1 LKTLFKNIILY
12 NILMEKYLIIIII
25 IIVIY
30 QLCCNC
36 IQTDVK
42 ETFTNSQSVTGIDDN
57 NAINTLAALA
67 KDLQTPDRVTIP
79 GNLNLKNKV
88 VLVADDNVLRL
99 KTPDLSSNSS
109 LNVKNLQVDGTSNL
123 RPKGVINAWMYT
135 NENIVGNVVIPPPTW
150 ALCDGSN
157 GTPDLRGRFI
167 LGGGQG
173 VGLTNRLVNTSGG
186 VETVTL
192 TDAQMP
198 YHNHG
203 YNDQGQSSATC
214 SLHHGGGNGCAVTGV
229 GDTWRGTDH
238 RGGNQPHE
246 NMPPFYVL
254 AYIMKL

>member
-1 LKTLFKNIILY
+1 
-12 NILMEKYLIIIII
+12 MEKYLIIIII

-67 KDLQTPDRVTIP
+67 KDLQSPAGVTIP

-109 LNVKNLQVDGTSNL
+109 LNVKDLQVDGVSNL
-123 RPKGVINAWMYT
+123 TPKGGIIAWKPT
-135 NENIVGNVVIPPPTW
+135 TTNVVGGVLIPPPTW

-167 LGGGQG
+167 LGSGQG
-173 VGLTNRLVNTSGG
+173 VGLKNRIQDTMDGN
-186 VETVTL
+186 ETVRL
-192 TDAQMP
+192 EIDHLP
-198 YHNHG
+198 PHNHIFTDNAPAG
-203 YNDQGQSSATC
+203 YGSWGDHGRRSSGIANYQLIPT
-214 SLHHGGGNGCAVTGV
+214 HTHNVGG
-229 GDTWRGTDH
+229 H
-238 RGGNQPHE
+238 QPHD

>member
-1 LKTLFKNIILY
+1 
-12 NILMEKYLIIIII
+12 MEKYLIIIII

-67 KDLQTPDRVTIP
+67 KDLQSPAGVTIP
-79 GNLNLKNKV
+79 GYLNATDLKVSNK
-88 VLVADDNVLRL
+88 L
-99 KTPDLSSNSS
+99 T
-109 LNVKNLQVDGTSNL
+109 VKDLQVDGVSNL
-123 RPKGVINAWMYT
+123 TPKGGIIAWKPT
-135 NENIVGNVVIPPPTW
+135 TANVVNNVLIPPPTW

-167 LGGGQG
+167 LGSGQG
-173 VGLTNRLVNTSGG
+173 AGLINRLIDTSGG
-186 VETVTL
+186 VEEVQLGITQIPSHSHNYLRRTVGAT
-192 TDAQMP
+192 TP
-198 YHNHG
+198 HG
-203 YNDQGQSSATC
+203 NSYEVARSDWETWQSTSNAGGQTK
-214 SLHHGGGNGCAVTGV
+214 LNGQA
-229 GDTWRGTDH
+229 DY
-238 RGGNQPHE
+238 HE

>member
-1 LKTLFKNIILY
+1 
-12 NILMEKYLIIIII
+12 MEKYLIIIII

-67 KDLQTPDRVTIP
+67 KDLQSPAGVTIP
-79 GNLNLKNKV
+79 GYLN
-88 VLVADDNVLRL
+88 ATD
-99 KTPDLSSNSS
+99 
-109 LNVKNLQVDGTSNL
+109 LNVSNKLTVKDLQVDGVSNL
-123 RPKGVINAWMYT
+123 TPKGGIIAWKPT
-135 NENIVGNVVIPPPTW
+135 IANIENKVLIPPPTW

-167 LGGGQG
+167 LGSGHGA
-173 VGLTNRLVNTSGG
+173 GLINRVLDTSGG
-186 VETVTL
+186 FETVTL
-192 TDAQMP
+192 TEAQMP
-198 YHNHG
+198 AHTHAYS
-203 YNDQGQSSATC
+203 YSDFNDGRVS
-214 SLHHGGGNGCAVTGV
+214 GGNNANILYDGHVRWNNTNPV
-229 GDTWRGTDH
+229 
-238 RGGNQPHE
+238 GGNQPHE

>member
-1 LKTLFKNIILY
+1 
-12 NILMEKYLIIIII
+12 MEKYLIIIII
-25 IIVIY
+25 IIIIVIY
-30 QLCCNC
+30 CLFYT
-36 IQTDVK
+36 QTD
-42 ETFTNSQSVTGIDDN
+42 TFTTVSQSVTGIDDN
-57 NAINTLAALA
+57 NAINTLEALA

-109 LNVKNLQVDGTSNL
+109 LNVKNLQIDGTSNI

-135 NENIVGNVVIPPPTW
+135 NENIVGSVVIPPPTW

-173 VGLTNRLVNTSGG
+173 VGLTNRLVDTSGG

-203 YNDQGQSSATC
+203 FNDQGQSSASC
-214 SLHHGGGNGCAVTGV
+214 KFHNGGNGCAVNGV